1 MKNNQFISIKVLTF
15 AALLSLSVV
24 GCSNAQDNSAAVVT
38 STQAVATQAASST
51 ASSGTTSTG
60 DATEG
65 AATTGTTGTT
75 TAADTSA
82 LFSDRDL
89 EQTADLT
96 AATRMN
102 LVSNQDVTLSE
113 EGVYVLSGDVE
124 NVTVVVDAAE
134 EAKVQIVLD
143 GVSITNDDAPAIY
156 VKAADK
162 VFVTSTDS
170 DNDMEVTG
178 TYVAD
183 GETNLDA
190 VIFSRAD
197 LTLNGTGS
205 LDIISAQGNGISSKD
220 DLKITGGVY
229 TIKSSADALEA
240 NDAILINDGTVTIET
255 GKDALHSE
263 NEEDTTLGNIYIEG
277 GTLNI
282 TAADDAITANNLVQ
296 IDGGTINIETAVEG
310 IEGNNIIIND
320 GQITVY
326 ATDDGINATPKVSD
340 NASIEVNG
348 GTIKVTMG
356 SGDTDAFDSNGNLYI
371 NGGTID
377 VEATSAFDADGTA
390 ELNGGTVTV
399 NGEQITEITESR
411 GGGGGGGFRGGAG
424 GGRGTGQ

>member
-1 MKNNQFISIKVLTF
+1 MKNNSLISIKVLTF

-24 GCSNAQDNSAAVVT
+24 GCSSVQDNSAAVVT
-38 STQAVATQAASST
+38 STQAAATQTAAST
-51 ASSGTTSTG
+51 VSSGTTSTG
-60 DATEG
+60 EAAEG
-65 AATTGTTGTT
+65 TATTGTTGTMGT
-75 TAADTSA
+75 TGTDTSA
-82 LFSDRDL
+82 LFTDRDL

-124 NVTVVVDAAE
+124 NVTVTVDAAE

-170 DNDMEVTG
+170 DNYMEVTG
-178 TYVAD
+178 TYTAD

-197 LTLNGTGS
+197 VTLNGTGS
-205 LDIISAQGNGISSKD
+205 LNIVSAEGNGISSKD

-229 TIKSSADALEA
+229 TINSSADGLEA
-240 NDAILINDGTVTIET
+240 NDAILISDGTITIDT

-263 NEEDTTLGNIYIEG
+263 NEEDTTLGNIYIAG

-282 TAADDAITANNLVQ
+282 TAADDGITANNLVQ
-296 IDGGTINIETAVEG
+296 IDGGTLNIETAVEG

-320 GQITVY
+320 GQITIY
-326 ATDDGINATPKVSD
+326 ATDDGINATPKVND

-411 GGGGGGGFRGGAG
+411 GGGGGFRGGAG

>member
-1 MKNNQFISIKVLTF
+1 MKNNSLISIKAITF

-24 GCSNAQDNSAAVVT
+24 GCSNAQNSSAAVVT
-38 STQAVATQAASST
+38 STQAAATQAAGST
-51 ASSGTTSTG
+51 ASSGTTSS
-60 DATEG
+60 TEAA
-65 AATTGTTGTT
+65 AATTTTSTDTT
-75 TAADTSA
+75 A

-96 AATRMN
+96 AATRMS

-124 NVTVVVDAAE
+124 NVTVTVEAAE

-143 GVSITNDDAPAIY
+143 GVSITNTDSPAIY

-170 DNDMEVTG
+170 ENHMEVTG
-178 TYVAD
+178 SYVAD

-197 LTLNGTGS
+197 VTLNGTGS
-205 LDIISAQGNGISSKD
+205 LDIVSAQGNGISSKD

-229 TIKSSADALEA
+229 TINSSADALEA
-240 NDAILINDGTVTIET
+240 SDAILINDGKVTIDT

-277 GTLNI
+277 GTLTI
-282 TAADDAITANNLVQ
+282 KAADDAITANNLVQ

-310 IEGNNIIIND
+310 IEGNNFIVND

-326 ATDDGINATPKVSD
+326 ATDDGINATPKVND

-348 GTIKVTMG
+348 GTIKVSMG

-371 NGGTID
+371 NGGTIE

-399 NGEQITEITESR
+399 NGEQITEITLSR
-411 GGGGGGGFRGGAG
+411 GGGGGMRH
-424 GGRGTGQ
+424 

>member
-1 MKNNQFISIKVLTF
+1 MMKNNSLISIKVLTF
-15 AALLSLSVV
+15 AALLSLSIV

-38 STQAVATQAASST
+38 STQAAATQTAAST
-51 ASSGTTSTG
+51 VSSGTTSTG
-60 DATEG
+60 EAAEG
-65 AATTGTTGTT
+65 TATTGTTVT
-75 TAADTSA
+75 DTSA
-82 LFSDRDL
+82 LFTDRDL

-96 AATRMN
+96 AATRMD

-124 NVTVVVDAAE
+124 NVTVTVDAAE

-143 GVSITNDDAPAIY
+143 GVSITNADAPAIY

-162 VFVTSTDS
+162 IFVTSTDS
-170 DNDMEVTG
+170 DNHMEVTG
-178 TYVAD
+178 TYAAD

-197 LTLNGTGS
+197 VTLNGTGS
-205 LDIISAQGNGISSKD
+205 LDIVSAQGNGISSKD

-229 TIKSSADALEA
+229 TIESSADALEA
-240 NDAILINDGTVTIET
+240 NDAILISDGTITIDT

-263 NEEDTTLGNIYIEG
+263 NEEDTTLGNIYITG

-296 IDGGTINIETAVEG
+296 IDGGTLNIETAVEG
-310 IEGNNIIIND
+310 IEGNTIIIND
-320 GQITVY
+320 GQITIY
-326 ATDDGINATPKVSD
+326 ATDDGINATPKVND

-411 GGGGGGGFRGGAG
+411 GGGGFGGGAG
-424 GGRGTGQ
+424 GGRGTGH

>member
-1 MKNNQFISIKVLTF
+1 MKNNSLISIKAITF
-15 AALLSLSVV
+15 AALLSLSVM
-24 GCSNAQDNSAAVVT
+24 GCSNAQNSSAAVVT
-38 STQAVATQAASST
+38 STQAAATQAAGTT
-51 ASSGTTSTG
+51 ASSWTTSS
-60 DATEG
+60 TE
-65 AATTGTTGTT
+65 AATTTT
-75 TAADTSA
+75 TISTDTTA

-96 AATRMN
+96 AATQMN
-102 LVSNQDVTLSE
+102 LESNQDVTLSE
-113 EGVYVLSGDVE
+113 EGVYVLSGDVD
-124 NVTVVVDAAE
+124 NVTVTVEAAE

-143 GVSITNDDAPAIY
+143 GVSITNTDSPAIY

-170 DNDMEVTG
+170 ENHMEVTG
-178 TYVAD
+178 SYVAD

-197 LTLNGTGS
+197 VTLNGTGS
-205 LDIISAQGNGISSKD
+205 LDIVSAQGNGISSKD

-240 NDAILINDGTVTIET
+240 GDAILINDGTVTIDT

-282 TAADDAITANNLVQ
+282 KAADDAITANNLVQ

-310 IEGNNIIIND
+310 IEGNNIIVND
-320 GQITVY
+320 GQITLY
-326 ATDDGINATPKVSD
+326 ATDDGINASPKVND

-348 GTIKVTMG
+348 GAIKVSMG

-371 NGGTID
+371 NGGVID

-399 NGEQITEITESR
+399 NGEQITEITVSR

-424 GGRGTGQ
+424 GGGGMGH